1 MNKKILSV
9 MLLAAVLIFVGGQE
23 KVSAYDVYC
32 GTFRDGNKAYLM
44 TETIRYGETNYDGW
58 LTCRVKAVKNNSVT
72 AYIDYS
78 FDISEGGTVGF
89 SNSQGFS
96 GRFGGM
102 YSRHGSPYPVAS
114 EIFETAYRLR

>member
-1 MNKKILSV
+1 MFKKFFV
-9 MLLAAVLIFVGGQE
+9 ATFLAVAIIFVGGQE

-32 GTFRDGNKAYLM
+32 GTYGDGNKAYLM
-44 TETIRYGETNYDGW
+44 TETIRYGASNYDGW

-72 AYIDYS
+72 AYIDYR

-114 EIFETAYRLR
+114 EIFETAYRLK